1 MSKKDF
7 FEGLKAQ
14 AKINAKKDQKVEEGL
29 KTIEDKIEG
38 LSEDQDEAFDILDE
52 VLQDVGTLKRNPF
65 MELQLENGLTNWIP
79 PSKGLFVPR
88 SILFSLCVN
97 RRQTLR

>member
-14 AKINAKKDQKVEEGL
+14 AKINAKKDQKIEDGL
-29 KTIEDKIEG
+29 KTVEDKIEG

-52 VLQDVGTLKRNPF
+52 VLQDVGDIEAQSLYGITSGKRLD
-65 MELQLENGLTNWIP
+65 ELDSTE
-79 PSKGLFVPR
+79 
-88 SILFSLCVN
+88 
-97 RRQTLR
+97 